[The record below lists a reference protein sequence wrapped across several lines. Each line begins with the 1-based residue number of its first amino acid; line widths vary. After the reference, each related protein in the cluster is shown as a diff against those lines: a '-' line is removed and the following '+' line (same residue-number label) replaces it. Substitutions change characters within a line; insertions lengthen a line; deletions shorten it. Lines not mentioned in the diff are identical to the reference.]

1 MANVGEVEQHG
12 HGHSHDNGG
21 GAGHDHGD
29 HGHAHA
35 AHPSFLQHHFDTPA
49 QQFEA
54 SKLGMWVF
62 IATEILM
69 FGGLFCAYAIWRG
82 QDPEIFDQSHHFLNK
97 IYGAANTVVLLFSS
111 LTAALA
117 VRSAQ
122 VGKRDQTSIYLVI
135 TILCACVFLVI
146 KYFEYTHKFHLGL
159 LPGHCFGH
167 PNFSGAIE
175 NGKEVGTCVRIHADS
190 AAGSPQWVRA
200 IDESGHEQL
209 LPPRANMY
217 FGLYFCMTG
226 LHAIHVLVGMSL
238 LGWVLWKNV
247 NGKFSKEYFTP
258 VDLGALYWHLVDLV
272 WIYLFPLLYLV
283 GKPE

>member
-1 MANVGEVEQHG
+1 MANVGEIEQHG
-12 HGHSHDNGG
+12 GHGHENSGAAHGG
-21 GAGHDHGD
+21 GHDD
-29 HGHAHA
+29 HGHGG
-35 AHPSFLQHHFDTPA
+35 AHPAFLQHHFDTPA

-69 FGGLFCAYAIWRG
+69 FGGLFCGYAIWRG
-82 QDPEIFDQSHHFLNK
+82 MEPEVFDQAHHFLNK
-97 IYGAANTVVLLFSS
+97 IMGAANTIVLLFSS

-122 VGKRDQTSIYLVI
+122 LGKRGQTSAYLVI

-167 PNFSGAIE
+167 PMFSGSIQ
-175 NGKEVGTCVRIHADS
+175 NGQEVGSCLRSMDGS
-190 AAGSPQWVRA
+190 SGSPLWVRA

-209 LPPRANMY
+209 LSPRSNMF

-226 LHAIHVLVGMSL
+226 LHAVHVIVGMSL
-238 LGWVLWKNV
+238 LGWVLWKNQK
-247 NGKFSKEYFTP
+247 GAFSAEYFTP